1 MVSIWQLALAAVFVA
16 ALGLAAG
23 AAQAGE
29 RVVLAG
35 GGGGSWSFTIRQGAG
50 SHWHDSGFPNWRHKH
65 RRRDPWPRP
74 RRHHRR
80 YKSWNQ
86 GRVVFVDPWYRPWRE
101 LPRTA
106 VIERPV
112 SVPAPVPTR
121 ATVRPDAYCREF
133 QKQIII
139 DGQVEPAYGVACR
152 QPDGS
157 WKLQP

>member
-1 MVSIWQLALAAVFVA
+1 MRWMVSIWQLALAAVFVA

-35 GGGGSWSFTIRQGAG
+35 GGGSWSFSIHQGSG
-50 SHWHDSGFPNWRHKH
+50 SLWHDPGHPNWRHKH
-65 RRRDPWPRP
+65 RRRHPWPHP
-74 RRHHRR
+74 RRHHRH
-80 YKSWNQ
+80 YNSWNQ

-101 LPRTA
+101 PPRTV
-106 VIERPV
+106 VIERRV
-112 SVPAPVPTR
+112 PVPTR